1 MEKVPAGKGGENKM
15 TRDLP
20 GAFAIVL
27 ASFVIGLGVNQISPR
42 GIALKGQWDKDKGV
56 IFAKGKSQ
64 KVLPEL
70 SIRNPLKVREIVDT
84 SAMTIVDVRPRFAYD
99 QGRIPGAL
107 SLPFKDFDQILE
119 EFIQKHDKKAPLLL
133 YCSGFA
139 CTDAH
144 HAAARLVE
152 KGFSRVKV
160 FTGGF
165 QEWEEMGFPIQ

>member
-1 MEKVPAGKGGENKM
+1 M

-20 GAFAIVL
+20 AAIAIVL
-27 ASFVIGLGVNQISPR
+27 ASFVISLGVNHISPR
-42 GIALKGQWDKDKGV
+42 GIALKGQWDKEKGV
-56 IFAKGKSQ
+56 IFAKGKSE

-70 SIRNPLKVREIVDT
+70 EIRNPLTVKKIVDT
-84 SAMTIVDVRPRFAYD
+84 SSMAIVDVRPRFVYD
-99 QGRIPGAL
+99 QGHIPGAV
-107 SLPFKDFDQILE
+107 SLPLEDFDQILE
-119 EFIQKHDKKAPLLL
+119 DFIQKHHKKLPLLL

-144 HAAARLVE
+144 YAADRLME
-152 KGFSRVKV
+152 KGFSMLKI